1 MFFFFFSFFVEPLTV
16 RRCKIPCDLACM
28 RSVPNQPYLII
39 MLCSDSLLLI
49 WVLPQFD
56 FVHEISVWFTCLIEL
71 NAQIEQENKTIPF
84 GLRLFFRRL
93 PLPPFMIHSMV
104 FPTMK
109 ILVFGHIVMVAP
121 CIQTHRLIVRVVR
134 YTQPIHFHIQSLRI
148 KWISSC
154 LFNMAHSDLH
164 SFILGICDDKN
175 ERRKANCILRLSFA
189 SVLFDVRDWFGPTP
203 NA

>member
-1 MFFFFFSFFVEPLTV
+1 MLFTCRKQTVCDSRKTKPTFNKWDVTYIFFFRFPWNRGTLW
-16 RRCKIPCDLACM
+16 RCKIPCDLACM

-71 NAQIEQENKTIPF
+71 NAQIEQVNNTIPF

-109 ILVFGHIVMVAP
+109 ILVFDHIVIVAP
-121 CIQTHRLIVRVVR
+121 CIQTHRLIVELCA
-134 YTQPIHFHIQSLRI
+134 TLNQ
-148 KWISSC
+148 
-154 LFNMAHSDLH
+154 
-164 SFILGICDDKN
+164 FIFTSKVC
-175 ERRKANCILRLSFA
+175 
-189 SVLFDVRDWFGPTP
+189 V
-203 NA
+203 